1 MPSHRKQRVPR
12 HRAQRRIK
20 DPSRLA
26 ALNAV
31 LAAPKLAPEALQRAP
46 ETALQALSAPAPER
60 VEAVPAQEV
69 PEATLIGPFLGG
81 AASGPA
87 AAGRWSAR
95 TGHRVSGQRVYSAV
109 RGLLVTPWF
118 AASTGFVVA
127 AGMWLYSPHA
137 RINFPPAIGKVHC
150 QSRDCV

>member
-46 ETALQALSAPAPER
+46 ETALQALSAPAPEHAEPGR
-60 VEAVPAQEV
+60 AEPGRAEPGRAEAGAAEEV
-69 PEATLIGPFLGG
+69 PEATLIGPILGG
-81 AASGPA
+81 PASGPA
-87 AAGRWSAR
+87 AAGRLSA
-95 TGHRVSGQRVYSAV
+95 GSGQRVS
-109 RGLLVTPWF
+109 G
-118 AASTGFVVA
+118 
-127 AGMWLYSPHA
+127 
-137 RINFPPAIGKVHC
+137 
-150 QSRDCV
+150 